1 MNPIPLSG
9 MCVSPMHTSLSD
21 RSLVKLIDSVGK
33 RRGSLEK
40 TTHTLATKFKIGG
53 AGYATVPDYHLH
65 VALLVCRVF
74 GP

>member
-1 MNPIPLSG
+1 
-9 MCVSPMHTSLSD
+9 MCMSPMHTSLSD
-21 RSLVKLIDSVGK
+21 RGLVKLIDSVGK

-53 AGYATVPDYHLH
+53 ASCAIAPDYQLH
-65 VALLVCRVF
+65 VALLVCHVF